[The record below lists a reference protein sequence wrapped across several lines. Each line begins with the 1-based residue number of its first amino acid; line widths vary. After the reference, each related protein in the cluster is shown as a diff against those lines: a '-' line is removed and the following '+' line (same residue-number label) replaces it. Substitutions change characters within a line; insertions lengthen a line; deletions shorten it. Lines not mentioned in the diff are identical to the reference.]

1 MRRMLLVLALFSV
14 VAAFVVAGCGSDG
27 STIGATGGGDTTSAA
42 SGGETT
48 AESGETSGETDKSG
62 ETTAEAGEATEG
74 STEGTEAAGSLT
86 KAEYVKQGNE
96 ACKEIQEKVGKE
108 FEAFIKKQN
117 LEEVAPTQA
126 ESAKIIGRFA
136 IPAMEEQIDA
146 LRAIPAPS
154 GDEEQVKLI
163 IARQEE
169 SLKKMKK
176 EPLFR
181 TSGGPY
187 EELNKPA
194 SDYGL
199 TECSV

>member
-1 MRRMLLVLALFSV
+1 MLLVLALFV
-14 VAAFVVAGCGSDG
+14 AVAAFVASGCGGDG
-27 STIGATGGGDTTSAA
+27 STTGSAAGGGTS
-42 SGGETT
+42 SGETT
-48 AESGETSGETDKSG
+48 TDTGSGAESGETTGSGE
-62 ETTAEAGEATEG
+62 ETTEAGEASENT
-74 STEGTEAAGSLT
+74 TEAGGSLT
-86 KAEYVKQGNE
+86 KSEYVKQGNE
-96 ACKEIQEKVGKE
+96 ACADIQEKVGKE

-117 LEEVAPTQA
+117 LEKVAPTQA

-136 IPAMEEQIDA
+136 IPAMEEQIEA
-146 LRAIPAPS
+146 LRALPAPS

-169 SLKKMKK
+169 SLKKMEK

>member
-1 MRRMLLVLALFSV
+1 MLLVLALFV
-14 VAAFVVAGCGSDG
+14 AVAAFVASGCGGDD
-27 STIGATGGGDTTSAA
+27 STTGAATGSQTGSAETTTETG
-42 SGGETT
+42 SGPETGETT
-48 AESGETSGETDKSG
+48 GSGEKTS
-62 ETTAEAGEATEG
+62 EAGEATESG
-74 STEGTEAAGSLT
+74 EETTEAGGSLT

-96 ACKEIQEKVGKE
+96 ACADIQEKVGKE
-108 FEAFIKKQN
+108 FEAFIKKAN
-117 LEEVAPTQA
+117 LEKVAPTQA
-126 ESAKIIGRFA
+126 QSAKIIGRFA
-136 IPAMEEQIDA
+136 IPAMKEQIAA
-146 LRAIPAPS
+146 LRALPAPS

-169 SLKKMKK
+169 SLKKMEE

-199 TECSV
+199 SECSV

>member
-1 MRRMLLVLALFSV
+1 M
-14 VAAFVVAGCGSDG
+14 AAFVASGCGSDD
-27 STIGATGGGDTTSAA
+27 STTSAG
-42 SGGETT
+42 GGETT
-48 AESGETSGETDKSG
+48 SSASAAGSG
-62 ETTAEAGEATEG
+62 ETTTGAGESTGSEG
-74 STEGTEAAGSLT
+74 ESTESGEDTTESGEDTTESGGSLT
-86 KAEYVKQGNE
+86 KAEYVKQGDE
-96 ACKEIQEKVGKE
+96 ACADIQEKVGKE
-108 FEAFIKKQN
+108 FEAFVKKAN
-117 LEEVAPTQA
+117 LDKVAPTQA

-136 IPAMEEQIDA
+136 IPAMKEQIEA
-146 LRAIPAPS
+146 LRALPAPS

-169 SLKKMKK
+169 SLRKMEK

-181 TSGGPY
+181 TSGAPY